1 MIGIETMIESFR
13 RAKKMTALST
23 AQLAHETGITARAAA
38 ALLSGKVDGYAFPAD
53 MEKKIKAAIILF
65 HDYSTFAESDFSGRA
80 VNDGPIVRPRR
91 RDGSPMYS
99 DPRKD
104 KVRAAFEYSGMTDGA
119 VVKNAHGKTRIFK
132 RINGELVKV
141 N

>member
-1 MIGIETMIESFR
+1 MIGIEDTVKSFR
-13 RAKKMTALST
+13 HAKKLTALST

-38 ALLSGKVDGYAFPAD
+38 ALLSGKVDGYTFPAD

-65 HDYSTFAESDFSGRA
+65 HDYSTFAESDFSGR
-80 VNDGPIVRPRR
+80 VVSNGPIIRPRR
-91 RDGSPMYS
+91 RDGSPMFS

-104 KVRAAFEYSGMTDGA
+104 RTQADFEYSGMTGGA